1 MSLDPARDTRE
12 EHRTVP
18 PTSPPLAPLS
28 GLLRAVAS
36 ATVTSLA
43 GPVSEGSVRNA
54 RDAVAADRARAHAYD
69 EADRTLAQLTQT
81 RRPGA

>member
-1 MSLDPARDTRE
+1 
-12 EHRTVP
+12 VP

-43 GPVSEGSVRNA
+43 ASVSEGSVRNA
-54 RDAVAADRARAHAYD
+54 RDAVAEDRARAFAYAD
-69 EADRTLAQLTQT
+69 ADRTLTWLT
-81 RRPGA
+81 RSRHPGA

>member
-1 MSLDPARDTRE
+1 
-12 EHRTVP
+12 VP
-18 PTSPPLAPLS
+18 PTSPPPSPLS
-28 GLLRAVAS
+28 GLIRAVAS

-69 EADRTLAQLTQT
+69 DADRTLAWLSQS
-81 RRPGA
+81 RRSGS